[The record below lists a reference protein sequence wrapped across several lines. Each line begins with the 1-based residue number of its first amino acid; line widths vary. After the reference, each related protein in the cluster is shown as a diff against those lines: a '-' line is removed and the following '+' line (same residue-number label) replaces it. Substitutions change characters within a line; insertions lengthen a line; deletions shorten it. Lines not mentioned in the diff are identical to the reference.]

1 MERCPPADSWGNPS
15 TERGKPM
22 DRTHLPETGAGTR
35 DGSGASDNDQP
46 YVFGRRPRAIAPW
59 PFTERQYARLLLVR
73 GRYMEGDLNTGAST
87 EPLALAFGQG
97 GTDTRHWS
105 ARYTTAGRLQPAA
118 VSRSSLSV
126 QS

>member
-1 MERCPPADSWGNPS
+1 
-15 TERGKPM
+15 M

-73 GRYMEGDLNTGAST
+73 GRFME
-87 EPLALAFGQG
+87 
-97 GTDTRHWS
+97 
-105 ARYTTAGRLQPAA
+105 AGNVDRRAA
-118 VSRSSLSV
+118 
-126 QS
+126 